1 MSSRWLR
8 WMPAAVTPVVVA
20 AAVLAGPIQASAPV
34 SLPTK
39 TPAQVVALV
48 AGSDVQ
54 ALSGTFEQT
63 VGLGLPQLPDVGPGT
78 SSSSTNTAT
87 EQLLGLLTM
96 PHTLRVYLEGAT
108 NQRMQVLDTLKETD
122 VVRQGNTVWT
132 YDSATNSATSLTLP
146 AAAPSGATPPSATS
160 PSATSPKMPGHVGPD
175 AFPPDARG
183 APLPLPGSPAA
194 TPAQLAARFL
204 ANIGPSTQVAL
215 GPNTSVA
222 GRDAY
227 ELVLSPRTAG
237 TLVGKVSIA
246 VDAATGLPLGVWVQA
261 TGADTT
267 AFAVAFSTLDL
278 TAPPASAF
286 TFTPPPG
293 ATVTKA
299 SPPSSLLPRA
309 MPGTLPGTLPGTA
322 QAPAAPTT
330 SGTGW
335 ATIVT
340 TDAGTVPGS
349 LLASPALA
357 QVLQSVPGGQALETS
372 LFSALVTTDGR
383 LYAGAVPLAALQ
395 QAAQQ
400 AAAQQAAA
408 AGR

>member
-8 WMPAAVTPVVVA
+8 WMPAAAMPVVVA

-54 ALSGTFEQT
+54 ALSGTLEQI
-63 VGLGLPQLPDVGPGT
+63 VDLGLPQLPDVGPGT
-78 SSSSTNTAT
+78 SPSSTNTAT

-96 PHTLRVYLEGAT
+96 PHTLRVYLDGAT

-146 AAAPSGATPPSATS
+146 AAAPYASSPYAT
-160 PSATSPKMPGHVGPD
+160 
-175 AFPPDARG
+175 
-183 APLPLPGSPAA
+183 SPAA

-204 ANIGPSTQVAL
+204 DNIGPSTQVAL

-237 TLVGKVSIA
+237 TLVGRVSIA

-261 TGADTT
+261 AGTDTT
-267 AFAVAFSTLDL
+267 AFAVTFSTLDL
-278 TAPPASAF
+278 TSPPASAF

-293 ATVTKA
+293 ATVTRA
-299 SPPSSLLPRA
+299 SPPASL
-309 MPGTLPGTLPGTA
+309 LPGTLPGTRSRSD
-322 QAPAAPTT
+322 QAPAAPMT

-340 TDAGTVPGS
+340 TAAGTVPES

-357 QVLQSVPGGQALETS
+357 QVLQSVPGGQALETT

-395 QAAQQ
+395 EAAQQ
-400 AAAQQAAA
+400 EAAQQAAA